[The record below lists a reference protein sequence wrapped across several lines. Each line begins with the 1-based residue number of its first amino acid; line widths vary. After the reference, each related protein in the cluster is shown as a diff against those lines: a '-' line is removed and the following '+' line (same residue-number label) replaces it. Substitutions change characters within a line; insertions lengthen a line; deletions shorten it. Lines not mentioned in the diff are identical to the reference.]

1 MSGSVCD
8 LSFLEAEKFETEYWL
23 TTVSLYI
30 NTTKG
35 GFVEKNIQNRLRRQ
49 WLCLILTSLHAI
61 ISYKK

>member
-8 LSFLEAEKFETEYWL
+8 FGFLEAEKFETEYWL

-35 GFVEKNIQNRLRRQ
+35 GFVEK
-49 WLCLILTSLHAI
+49 
-61 ISYKK
+61 ISKTAYGGSGYA